1 MRVLMALLASLLAAG
16 ASLSAVPAAGASG
29 RAASTS
35 SVTTCGYIRAS
46 VPYTRQG
53 TAARWRVYVAGAA
66 SCASAAKVLDAVMH
80 LQARRHLGSSEAG
93 SYFTD
98 GGWLCPFGNMGS
110 QTCELPARL
119 PARPPIRAHAL
130 ALDCATAGRGCPAHV
145 PFRDL

>member
-1 MRVLMALLASLLAAG
+1 VGLLASILVTG
-16 ASLSAVPAAGASG
+16 ASLSAIPAAGAAG
-29 RAASTS
+29 RAARTS

-80 LQARRHLGSSEAG
+80 LQARQHLGSSEAD

-119 PARPPIRAHAL
+119 PAHPPVRAHAL
-130 ALDCATAGRGCPAHV
+130 ALDCAVRGCPAHV